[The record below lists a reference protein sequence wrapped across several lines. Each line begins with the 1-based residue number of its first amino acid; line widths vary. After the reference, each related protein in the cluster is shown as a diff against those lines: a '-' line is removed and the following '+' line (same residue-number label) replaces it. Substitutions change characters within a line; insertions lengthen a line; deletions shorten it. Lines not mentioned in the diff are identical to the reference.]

1 MKLLKFLFWLPVLL
15 VVIVF
20 VSNNNSEMSFNLWPF
35 MLEIKV
41 SGSLAIVFL
50 MLFGYVVA
58 KVDSWFSYSPVRR
71 ALSSERKQNKLLDKK
86 QKQLT
91 DTISGLQ
98 DNITSLKSMNNKP
111 IEEKSSFLSRFFA
124 KFKRK

>member
-41 SGSLAIVFL
+41 SGALAIVFL